1 MIKSLSCIS
10 DLVARPD
17 ALYVRHSFGRGRV
30 CLICETIML
39 NLLTIGQVITTHRK
53 AAKLTQVQLAE
64 RSRVSRATI
73 AALETG
79 AMRELGYNKVM
90 QILSVLGLDLRVTA
104 ANLGRPTLEDL
115 LKMHER

>member
-1 MIKSLSCIS
+1 
-10 DLVARPD
+10 
-17 ALYVRHSFGRGRV
+17 
-30 CLICETIML
+30 ML
-39 NLLTIGQVITTHRK
+39 DLLTIGEEIATHRK
-53 AAKLTQVQLAE
+53 ASKLTQVQLAA

-90 QILSVLGLDLRVTA
+90 QILSALGLDLRLTA

-115 LKMHER
+115 RKEDGR